1 MATMQNLSLKQR
13 DLTAIKAA
21 ARLLKE
27 RFPVAKVV
35 LFGSKS
41 RRDDDE
47 ESDMDILVLTS
58 RTLSW
63 RERDAITEALYEIEM
78 QHDVVISTLIVPRD
92 EWEQGVYS
100 VMPIHDEI
108 ASEGIVL

>member
-1 MATMQNLSLKQR
+1 MIKDHAAIQAATRILK
-13 DLTAIKAA
+13 D
-21 ARLLKE
+21 

-47 ESDMDILVLTS
+47 ESDIDILVLTS
-58 RTLSW
+58 RPLSW
-63 RERDAITEALYEIEM
+63 RERDAVTDALYEVEM
-78 QHDVVISTLIVPRD
+78 QYEVVISTLIVPRD

>member
-1 MATMQNLSLKQR
+1 METKRVLMIKDHAAIQAATRILKN
-13 DLTAIKAA
+13 
-21 ARLLKE
+21 

-47 ESDMDILVLTS
+47 ESDIDILVLTS
-58 RTLSW
+58 RPLSW
-63 RERDAITEALYEIEM
+63 RERDAVTDALYDVEM
-78 QHDVVISTLIVPRD
+78 QYEVVISTLIVPRD

>member
-1 MATMQNLSLKQR
+1 METKRVLMIKDHAAIQAATRILK
-13 DLTAIKAA
+13 D
-21 ARLLKE
+21 

-47 ESDMDILVLTS
+47 ESDIDILVLTS
-58 RTLSW
+58 RPLSW
-63 RERDAITEALYEIEM
+63 RERDAVTDALYEVEM
-78 QHDVVISTLIVPRD
+78 QYEVVISTLIVPRD